1 MNRTY
6 ATSAPTYKSG
16 RSHPILRLPKKVL
29 AFFLFQFFSRFKR
42 PAVLT
47 SQVSRLVCNCS
58 FQNCIFSLEKSPLQA
73 LILFSNLKRT
83 LSWLDCTRV
92 KTKRNFGNFAQHM
105 TTCEKSIYSST
116 KFSHFLA
123 QTDQNGVRRGD
134 TIGKTVSSL
143 SRWNSRVLQK
153 KNL

>member
-29 AFFLFQFFSRFKR
+29 VFLFISIFSRFKR

-47 SQVSRLVCNCS
+47 SHVSRLVCNCS

-92 KTKRNFGNFAQHM
+92 KTKRNFGNFAQHIK
-105 TTCEKSIYSST
+105 TRL
-116 KFSHFLA
+116 KFIHSKFE
-123 QTDQNGVRRGD
+123 
-134 TIGKTVSSL
+134 SL
-143 SRWNSRVLQK
+143 SSANRPKWGEK
-153 KNL
+153 G